1 MWMIRRIMNM
11 MSVSVRMM
19 RKTNLMTV
27 RFGFNG
33 DRGGYNDD
41 FEDDI

>member
-1 MWMIRRIMNM
+1 M
-11 MSVSVRMM
+11 MKMSAMSMSMSVRMM